1 MHASGETLRVRICN
15 NLDRFVDTYDNP
27 PVDYSVLVPPDN
39 PNPYPAVSHEVC
51 LHTVG
56 LPAITLTI
64 TMYTGSMSGCVR
76 LQKLGTLCL
85 HTPPGDRPWTEHVGA
100 GAQNNDKKDPNI
112 LASHLHGFY
121 GNPGTNASAC
131 DPPLD
136 PGIPC
141 WRGDNIFHNI
151 LPGACADY
159 QYDFTPYHSPGV
171 FWLHPHK

>member
-1 MHASGETLRVRICN
+1 MHWQHPGLR
-15 NLDRFVDTYDNP
+15 P
-27 PVDYSVLVPPDN
+27 HPE
-39 PNPYPAVSHEVC
+39 AW
-51 LHTVG
+51 
-56 LPAITLTI
+56 
-64 TMYTGSMSGCVR
+64 
-76 LQKLGTLCL
+76 KTLCL
-85 HTPPGDRPWTEHVGA
+85 YTSGEGPTRAWTGLALACKTMARRSPTDRVCTCG
-100 GAQNNDKKDPNI
+100 QNNDKKDPNI

-136 PGIPC
+136 PGVPC
-141 WRGDNIFHNI
+141 WHGDNIFHDI